1 MSMGK
6 AVKKAPYRSS
16 PYRGNTPNATTRE
29 AIEAVRR
36 GEVEP
41 AKNLADLL
49 KKLKS

>member
-1 MSMGK
+1 MGK
-6 AVKKAPYRSS
+6 AVKKVPYRNS

-41 AKNLADLL
+41 AKDIADLL
-49 KKLKS
+49 KKLKA